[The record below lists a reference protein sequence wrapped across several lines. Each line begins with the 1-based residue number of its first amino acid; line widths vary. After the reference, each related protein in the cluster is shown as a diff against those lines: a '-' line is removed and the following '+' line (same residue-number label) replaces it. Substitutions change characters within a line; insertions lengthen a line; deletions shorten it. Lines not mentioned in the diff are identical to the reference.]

1 MTAVTGNGF
10 ARFSLDSRLSKTEV
24 FLPSF
29 LAIGHFFGLRNWQG
43 AGNQRVLVLS
53 DRPPQPDSS
62 RSHPELLI
70 KKVIY
75 LYIYLLQYTLNI
87 SIAIFSVYLSLYL
100 LQYTL

>member
-29 LAIGHFFGLRNWQG
+29 LAIGHFFGLRSWQG

-70 KKVIY
+70 KKVI
-75 LYIYLLQYTLNI
+75 TLNI